1 MIPEY
6 KLITTVPTLQYG
18 YMSVDKWIAMFPHLS
33 QDDFNNPRL
42 FTSNLESMVEPKKK
56 EQEWEIQSFINATN
70 DVVLTRFPDGLYR
83 WKQQHSGDTSE
94 ALLAMPHM
102 KIYSVKRLSDGQTF
116 SVGDE
121 WNGGY
126 TLTAFKIEDGVIL
139 YEMNNNGYF
148 YDARTLVPPTQ
159 KQQPPQEEQK
169 DNDVFEWTDKD
180 IVDFCNYVAKP
191 RVRWGTGIMEEEI
204 KKFKASKSTLAKFPE
219 TKSFN
224 SIDEAP
230 DMAKPLY
237 DFLNKE
243 QQIDCLP
250 KCCICGG
257 DTVLIRG
264 KYPSTPKRNV
274 CAQCNTERLEQI
286 QEISSP
292 DYGRTCQNS

>member
-56 EQEWEIQSFINATN
+56 EQEWEIVAVRDEGGRLWYT
-70 DVVLTRFPDGLYR
+70 DM
-83 WKQQHSGDTSE
+83 KQKMNEKIDT
-94 ALLAMPHM
+94 
-102 KIYSVKRLSDGQTF
+102 VKRLSDGQTF
-116 SVGDE
+116 SVGDKVTT
-121 WNGGY
+121 NNKRGCHVIY
-126 TLTAFKIEDGVIL
+126 DFKIIDGNMCVGMKTFPTG
-139 YEMNNNGYF
+139 YEF
-148 YDARTLVPPTQ
+148 LSKIS

-169 DNDVFEWTDKD
+169 DNNVFVWTDKD